1 MKIKANNA
9 NSPIWKDVYSHSMLP
24 EQLQPLYEMATNLW
38 WVWNHEGAK
47 LFGKIDSE
55 LWAST
60 EGNPV
65 LLLQSLSYKRIEEI
79 LADDVLMAEI
89 KAVYSIFKDY
99 VDVKPDQTK
108 PSVAYFSMEYGL
120 TNVLKI
126 YSGGLGIL
134 AGDYLKEASDSNIDL
149 TAVGFLYRYGYFTQS
164 LSMDGQQIANYEPQN
179 FNALP
184 LTQVMQANG
193 EPMVLEVPYPGRTV
207 YAHIWKVSVGRVP
220 LYLMDTDIPQNSEW
234 DRSITHQLYGGDW
247 ENRMKQEYL
256 LGIGGILMLNKLG
269 IKKQIYHCNEG
280 HAALINAQRL
290 VDFIQNDGLSFNQA
304 LEVVRASALY
314 TVHTPVP
321 AGHDYF
327 DEGLF
332 GRYMGEFPGKLGISW
347 QEFIDMGRENPGSN
361 EKFSMSVF
369 ALNTCQEANGVSWL
383 HGKVSQRMFAPVWKG
398 YFPDELHVGYVT
410 NGVHM
415 PTWASTEWKR
425 FFAEH
430 FDKKFLKDQSNK
442 KYWEAIQNVT
452 DEDIW
457 SIRKT
462 LKNKLITYIKNQ
474 YKTNWL
480 KNQGDPAKVV
490 SILDKINPNA
500 LLIGFGRRFA
510 TYKRAHL
517 LFTDLDRLAK
527 IVNNEQYPIQ
537 FVFTGK
543 AHPADGGGQG
553 LIKHIVEISRRPEFL
568 GKIIFLENY
577 DMRLARH
584 LIAGVD
590 VWLNTP
596 TRPLEASGTSGEK
609 AEMNGVLNFSVLDGW
624 WYEGYKPG
632 AGWALTDKRTY
643 ENQQYQ
649 DQLDAATIYHTL
661 ETEIIPTYYA
671 RNSKG
676 YSPEW
681 IQYIKNSM
689 SEIAPDY
696 TMKRMLDD
704 YIDRFYNK
712 LATRSAHLHENGFAE
727 AKAIAAWKEEVAEHW
742 DSFQVESFTCSQD
755 LAIDGPVVGKEYK
768 FDLVI
773 DRHELKGM
781 LGVEM
786 VVTKENPDNHQLE
799 LLATEQFKLIKEEG
813 SKLFF
818 ELKTTPSEAGLHKMG
833 FRVYPVNKELPHRM
847 DFAFV
852 RWIQL

>member
-9 NSPIWKDVYSHSMLP
+9 NSPIWQDVYSHSMLP
-24 EQLQPLYEMATNLW
+24 EALQPLHEIATNLW

-47 LFGKIDSE
+47 LFGKLDKD
-55 LWAST
+55 LWVST

-79 LADDVLMAEI
+79 QADKVLMAEI
-89 KAVYSIFKDY
+89 QEVYANFRKYIDK
-99 VDVKPDQTK
+99 KPDATK

-120 TNVLKI
+120 TNILKI
-126 YSGGLGIL
+126 YSGGLGVL

-149 TAVGFLYRYGYFTQS
+149 TAVGFLYRYGYFTQT
-164 LSMDGQQIANYEPQN
+164 LSMDGQQIANYEAQN
-179 FNALP
+179 FNTLP
-184 LTQVMQANG
+184 LTQVMQSNG

-269 IKKQIYHCNEG
+269 IKKQVYHCNEG

-290 VDFIQNDGLSFNQA
+290 VDYIQNDKLTFNQA
-304 LEVVRASALY
+304 LEVVRSSALY

-383 HGKVSQRMFAPVWKG
+383 HGKVSQKMFAPVWKG
-398 YFPDELHVGYVT
+398 YFPDELHVSWVT

-425 FFAEH
+425 FFSEH
-430 FDKKFLKDQSNK
+430 FDKKFLTDQSNK
-442 KYWEAIQNVT
+442 KYWEAIQNVGD
-452 DEDIW
+452 DEIW
-457 SIRKT
+457 DIRKT
-462 LKNKLITYIKNQ
+462 LKKKLIEYIKVQ
-474 YKTNWL
+474 YKQNWL
-480 KNQGDPAKVV
+480 KNQGDPSKVV
-490 SILDKINPNA
+490 SVLEKINPNA

-527 IVNNEQYPIQ
+527 IVNNEKYPIQ

-624 WYEGYKPG
+624 WYEGYKEG

-649 DQLDAATIYHTL
+649 DQLDAATIYHIL
-661 ETEIIPTYYA
+661 ETELIPTYYA
-671 RNSKG
+671 KNSKG

-689 SEIAPDY
+689 SQIAPDY

-712 LATRSAHLHENGFAE
+712 LATRSSHLRENSFAE
-727 AKAIAAWKEEVAEHW
+727 AKAIAAWKEEVAQHW
-742 DSFQVESFTCSQD
+742 DSFQVESFTCSKD
-755 LAIDGPVVGKEYK
+755 LSVDSPVVGQEYS
-768 FDLVI
+768 FNLVI
-773 DRHELKGM
+773 DRKDLQGM
-781 LGVEM
+781 LGAEV
-786 VVTKENPDNHQLE
+786 VVTKENSENHQLE
-799 LLATEQFKLIKEEG
+799 LLYTKQFELKKEEG

-818 ELKTTPSEAGLHKMG
+818 ELKTTPSEAGNHKMG

-847 DFAFV
+847 DFAYI

>member
-9 NSPIWKDVYSHSMLP
+9 NSPIWQDVYSHSMLP
-24 EQLQPLYEMATNLW
+24 EALQPLHEIATNLW

-47 LFGKIDSE
+47 LFGKLDKD
-55 LWAST
+55 LWVST

-79 LADDVLMAEI
+79 QADKVLMAEI
-89 KAVYSIFKDY
+89 QEVYANFRKYIDK
-99 VDVKPDQTK
+99 KPDATK

-120 TNVLKI
+120 TNILKI
-126 YSGGLGIL
+126 YSGGLGVL

-149 TAVGFLYRYGYFTQS
+149 TAVGFLYRYGYFTQT
-164 LSMDGQQIANYEPQN
+164 LSMDGQQIANYEAQN
-179 FNALP
+179 FNTLP
-184 LTQVMQANG
+184 LTQVMQSNG

-269 IKKQIYHCNEG
+269 IKKQVYHCNEG

-290 VDFIQNDGLSFNQA
+290 VDYIQNDKLTFNQA
-304 LEVVRASALY
+304 LEVVRSSALY

-383 HGKVSQRMFAPVWKG
+383 HGKVSQKMFAPVWKG
-398 YFPDELHVGYVT
+398 YFPDELHVSWVT

-425 FFAEH
+425 FFSEH
-430 FDKKFLKDQSNK
+430 FDKKFLTDQSNK
-442 KYWEAIQNVT
+442 KYWEAIQNVGD
-452 DEDIW
+452 DEIW
-457 SIRKT
+457 DIRKT
-462 LKNKLITYIKNQ
+462 LKKKLIEYIKVQ
-474 YKTNWL
+474 YKQNWL
-480 KNQGDPAKVV
+480 KNQGDPSKVV
-490 SILDKINPNA
+490 SVLEKINPNA

-527 IVNNEQYPIQ
+527 IVNNEKYPIQ

-624 WYEGYKPG
+624 WYEGYKEG

-649 DQLDAATIYHTL
+649 DQLDAATIYHIL
-661 ETEIIPTYYA
+661 ETELIPAYYA
-671 RNSKG
+671 KNSKG

-689 SEIAPDY
+689 SQIAPDY

-712 LATRSAHLHENGFAE
+712 LATRSSHLRENSFAE
-727 AKAIAAWKEEVAEHW
+727 AKGIAAWKEEVAQHW
-742 DSFQVESFTCSQD
+742 DSFQVESFTCSKD
-755 LAIDGPVVGKEYK
+755 LSVDSPVVGQEYS
-768 FDLVI
+768 FNLVI
-773 DRHELKGM
+773 DRKDLQGM
-781 LGVEM
+781 LGAEV
-786 VVTKENPDNHQLE
+786 VVTKENSENHQLE
-799 LLATEQFKLIKEEG
+799 LLYTKQFELKKEEG

-818 ELKTTPSEAGLHKMG
+818 ELKTTPSEAGNHKMG

-847 DFAFV
+847 DFAYI

>member
-1 MKIKANNA
+1 MKIKSND
-9 NSPIWKDVYSHSMLP
+9 PIWKDVYSQSKLP
-24 EQLQPLYEMATNLW
+24 ASLEVLKEMSTNLW

-47 LFGKIDSE
+47 LFGKIDPA
-55 LWAST
+55 LWKKT

-65 LLLQSLSYKRIEEI
+65 QLLQSLSFQRIEEI
-79 LADDVLMAEI
+79 LADKELMAEI
-89 KAVYSIFKDY
+89 AKVYADFKAYMN
-99 VDVKPDQTK
+99 VKPDQTK

-126 YSGGLGIL
+126 YSGGLGVL
-134 AGDYLKEASDSNIDL
+134 AGDYLKEASDSNVDMC
-149 TAVGFLYRYGYFTQS
+149 AVGFLYRYGYFTQT
-164 LSMDGQQIANYEPQN
+164 LSMDGQQIANYEAQN
-179 FNALP
+179 FNSLP
-184 LTQVMQANG
+184 LVQVMEENG

-256 LGIGGILMLNKLG
+256 LGIGGIIMLNKLG

-290 VDFIQNDGLSFNQA
+290 VDYIQKEDLSFNQA
-304 LEVVRASALY
+304 LEVVRASSLY

-332 GRYMGEFPGKLGISW
+332 GRYMGEFPNKLGISW
-347 QEFIDMGRENPGSN
+347 QEFIDMGRVNSGSN
-361 EKFSMSVF
+361 EKFCMSTF

-383 HGKVSQRMFAPVWKG
+383 HGKVSQRMFAPIWKG

-415 PTWASTEWKR
+415 PTWASTEWKEFFYKR
-425 FFAEH
+425 FHKNFYA
-430 FDKKFLKDQSNK
+430 DQSNQ
-442 KYWEAIQNVT
+442 KYWEAIQSMP
-452 DEDIW
+452 DEEIW
-457 SIRKT
+457 NIRQT
-462 LKNKLITYIKNQ
+462 LKNKLIKYIKNE
-474 YKTNWL
+474 YKTTWL

-490 SILDKINPNA
+490 SILEKINPNA

-527 IVNNEQYPIQ
+527 IVNNEQFPIQ

-553 LIKHIVEISRRPEFL
+553 LIKHIIEISRRPEFQ

-624 WYEGYKPG
+624 WYEGYREG

-649 DQLDAATIYHTL
+649 DQLDAATIYQML
-661 ETEIIPTYYA
+661 ESEVIPTYYA
-671 RNSKG
+671 KNSKG

-689 SEIAPDY
+689 SQIAYNY

-704 YIDRFYNK
+704 YIDRFYKK
-712 LATRSAHLHENGFAE
+712 LATRSAVLTKDNY
-727 AKAIAAWKEEVAEHW
+727 AKAKEIAAWKEEVAAHW
-742 DSFQVESFTCSQD
+742 DCFEVTSFVSDPDF
-755 LAIDGPVVGKEYK
+755 AANGPVVGKEST
-768 FDLVI
+768 FNLVI
-773 DRHELKGM
+773 DRHELFGM
-781 LGVEM
+781 LGAEAII
-786 VVTKENPDNHQLE
+786 TKEDPEKHQTVIIEKKEFE
-799 LLATEQFKLIKEEG
+799 LKKEEG
-813 SKLFF
+813 SNMYF
-818 ELKTTPSEAGLHKMG
+818 ELKITPTEAGNHKLG
-833 FRVYPVNKELPHRM
+833 FRIFPKNPNLPHRM

>member
-9 NSPIWKDVYSHSMLP
+9 NDPIWKEVNSRLQLP
-24 EQLQPLYEMATNLW
+24 KELQCLQELATNLW
-38 WVWNHEGAK
+38 WVWNYEGAK
-47 LFGKIDSE
+47 LFGKLDAD
-55 LWAST
+55 LWKST

-65 LLLQSLSYKRIEEI
+65 MLLQNLSYNRVEEI
-79 LADDVLMAEI
+79 LSDEELMGEI
-89 KAVYSIFKDY
+89 NKVYKDFKTY
-99 VDVKPDQTK
+99 MSEKVDVSKPT
-108 PSVAYFSMEYGL
+108 VAYFSMEYGL

-126 YSGGLGIL
+126 YSGGLGVL
-134 AGDYLKEASDSNIDL
+134 AGDYLKEASDSRIDMC
-149 TAVGFLYRYGYFTQS
+149 AVGFLYRYGYFTQS
-164 LSMDGQQIANYEPQN
+164 LSMDGQQIANYEAQD
-179 FNALP
+179 FSTLP
-184 LTQVMQANG
+184 LTQVTQSNG
-193 EPMVLEVPYPGRTV
+193 EPMLLEVSYPGRVV
-207 YAHIWKVSVGRVP
+207 YAHIWKVMVGRVP

-247 ENRMKQEYL
+247 ENRMKQEYM
-256 LGIGGILMLNKLG
+256 LGIGGIMMLNKLG

-280 HAALINAQRL
+280 HAALINVQRL
-290 VDFIQNDGLSFNQA
+290 VDFIQNDGLSFNEA
-304 LEVVRASALY
+304 LEVVRASSLY

-347 QEFIDMGRENPGSN
+347 QEFIDMGRVNPGTN
-361 EKFSMSVF
+361 EKFCMSTF

-383 HGKVSQRMFAPVWKG
+383 HGKVSQRMFAPIWKG
-398 YFPDELHVGYVT
+398 YFPEELHVGYVT

-415 PTWASTEWKR
+415 PTWASTEWKK
-425 FFAEH
+425 FFAEN
-430 FDKKFLKDQSNK
+430 FDKNFFKDQSNQ
-442 KYWEAIQNVT
+442 KYWEAIQNIP
-452 DEDIW
+452 DEEIW
-457 SIRKT
+457 KVRMA
-462 LKNKLITYIKNQ
+462 LKNKLITYIKERYQ
-474 YKTNWL
+474 YNWL
-480 KNQGDPAKVV
+480 KNQGDPAKVIA
-490 SILDKINPNA
+490 ILEKMNPNA

-517 LFTDLDRLAK
+517 LFTDLNRLAK
-527 IVNNEQYPIQ
+527 IVNNEKYPIQ

-553 LIKHIVEISRRPEFL
+553 LIKRIIEISRLPEFE

-609 AEMNGVLNFSVLDGW
+609 AEMNGVINFSVLDGW
-624 WYEGYKPG
+624 WYEGYRKG

-649 DQLDAATIYHTL
+649 DQLDAATIYLTL
-661 ETEIIPTYYA
+661 ENEIIPTYYA
-671 RNSKG
+671 KNSKG

-689 SEIAPDY
+689 SQIAYNY

-704 YIDRFYNK
+704 YIERFYNK
-712 LATRSAHLHENGFAE
+712 LATRYSVLADNNF
-727 AKAIAAWKEEVAEHW
+727 AKAKEIAAWKEEVAQHW
-742 DSFQVESFTCSQD
+742 DSFQVESFTCDESFVS
-755 LAIDGPVVGKEYK
+755 GPVVGQETTFK
-768 FDLVI
+768 LVI
-773 DRHELKGM
+773 DRHELKGL
-781 LGVEM
+781 LGCEM
-786 VVTKENPDNHQLE
+786 VLTKEDPEKHQMVVCMTQEFE
-799 LLATEQFKLIKEEG
+799 LKKEEG
-813 SKLFF
+813 SKLFL
-818 ELKTTPSEAGLHKMG
+818 ELKQAPTETGNYKVG
-833 FRVYPVNKELPHRM
+833 FRVFPKNEDLPHRM
-847 DFAFV
+847 DFAYV

>member
-9 NSPIWKDVYSHSMLP
+9 NSPIWQDVYSHSMLP
-24 EQLQPLYEMATNLW
+24 EALQPLHEIATNLW

-47 LFGKIDSE
+47 LFGKLDKD
-55 LWAST
+55 LWVST

-79 LADDVLMAEI
+79 QADKVLMAEI
-89 KAVYSIFKDY
+89 QEVYASFRKY
-99 VDVKPDQTK
+99 VDKKPDATK

-120 TNVLKI
+120 TNILKI
-126 YSGGLGIL
+126 YSGGLGVL

-149 TAVGFLYRYGYFTQS
+149 TAVGFLYRYGYFTQT
-164 LSMDGQQIANYEPQN
+164 LSMDGQQIANYEAQN
-179 FNALP
+179 FNTLP
-184 LTQVMQANG
+184 LTQVMQSNG

-269 IKKQIYHCNEG
+269 IKKQVYHCNEG

-290 VDFIQNDGLSFNQA
+290 VDYIQNDKLTFNQA
-304 LEVVRASALY
+304 LEVVRSSALY

-383 HGKVSQRMFAPVWKG
+383 HGKVSQKMFAPVWKG
-398 YFPDELHVGYVT
+398 YFPDELHVSWVT

-425 FFAEH
+425 FFSEH
-430 FDKKFLKDQSNK
+430 FDKKFLTDQSNK
-442 KYWEAIQNVT
+442 KYWEAIQNVGD
-452 DEDIW
+452 DEIW
-457 SIRKT
+457 DIRKT
-462 LKNKLITYIKNQ
+462 LKKKLIEYIKVQ
-474 YKTNWL
+474 YKQNWL
-480 KNQGDPAKVV
+480 KNQGDPSKVV
-490 SILDKINPNA
+490 SVLEKINPNA

-527 IVNNEQYPIQ
+527 IVNNEKYPIQ

-624 WYEGYKPG
+624 WYEGYKEG

-649 DQLDAATIYHTL
+649 DQLDAATIYHIL
-661 ETEIIPTYYA
+661 ETELIPAYYA
-671 RNSKG
+671 KNSKG

-689 SEIAPDY
+689 SQIAPDY

-712 LATRSAHLHENGFAE
+712 LATRSSHLRENSFAE
-727 AKAIAAWKEEVAEHW
+727 AKAIAAWKEEVAQHW
-742 DSFQVESFTCSQD
+742 DSFQVESFTCSKD
-755 LAIDGPVVGKEYK
+755 LSVDSPVVGQEYS
-768 FDLVI
+768 FNLVI
-773 DRHELKGM
+773 DRKDLQGM
-781 LGVEM
+781 LGAEV
-786 VVTKENPDNHQLE
+786 VVTKENSENHQLE
-799 LLATEQFKLIKEEG
+799 LLYTKQFELKKEEG

-818 ELKTTPSEAGLHKMG
+818 ELKTTPSEAGNHKMG

-847 DFAFV
+847 DFAYI

>member
-1 MKIKANNA
+1 MKIKSND
-9 NSPIWKDVYSHSMLP
+9 PIWKDVYSQSKLP
-24 EQLQPLYEMATNLW
+24 ASLEGLKEMSTNLW

-47 LFGKIDSE
+47 LFGKIDPA
-55 LWAST
+55 LWKKT

-65 LLLQSLSYKRIEEI
+65 QLLQNLSFQRTEEI
-79 LADDVLMAEI
+79 LADKELMAEI
-89 KAVYSIFKDY
+89 TKVYADFKAYMN
-99 VDVKPDQTK
+99 VKPDQTK

-126 YSGGLGIL
+126 YSGGLGVL
-134 AGDYLKEASDSNIDL
+134 AGDYLKEASDSNVDMC
-149 TAVGFLYRYGYFTQS
+149 AVGFLYRYGYFTQT
-164 LSMDGQQIANYEPQN
+164 LSMDGQQIANYEAQN
-179 FNALP
+179 FNSLP
-184 LTQVMQANG
+184 LVQVMEENG

-256 LGIGGILMLNKLG
+256 LGIGGIMMLNKLG

-290 VDFIQNDGLSFNQA
+290 VDYIQKEGLSFNQA
-304 LEVVRASALY
+304 LEVVRASSLY

-332 GRYMGEFPGKLGISW
+332 GRYMGEFPNKLGISW
-347 QEFIDMGRENPGSN
+347 QEFIDMGRVNPGSN
-361 EKFSMSVF
+361 EKFCMSTF

-383 HGKVSQRMFAPVWKG
+383 HGKVSQRMFAPIWKG

-415 PTWASTEWKR
+415 PTWASTEWKEFFYKR
-425 FFAEH
+425 FHKNFYA
-430 FDKKFLKDQSNK
+430 DQSNQ
-442 KYWEAIQNVT
+442 KYWEAIQT
-452 DEDIW
+452 MPDEEIW
-457 SIRKT
+457 NIRQT
-462 LKNKLITYIKNQ
+462 LKNKLIKYIKNE
-474 YKTNWL
+474 YKTTWL

-490 SILDKINPNA
+490 SILEKINPNA

-527 IVNNEQYPIQ
+527 IVNNEQFPIQ

-553 LIKHIVEISRRPEFL
+553 LIKHIIEISRRPEFQ

-624 WYEGYKPG
+624 WYEGYREG

-649 DQLDAATIYHTL
+649 DQLDAATIYQML
-661 ETEIIPTYYA
+661 ESEIIPTYYA
-671 RNSKG
+671 KNSKG

-689 SEIAPDY
+689 SQIAYNY

-704 YIDRFYNK
+704 YIDRFYKK
-712 LATRSAHLHENGFAE
+712 LATRSVVLTKDNY
-727 AKAIAAWKEEVAEHW
+727 AKAKEIAAWKEEVAAHW
-742 DSFQVESFTCSQD
+742 DCFEVTSFVSDPDF
-755 LAIDGPVVGKEYK
+755 AANGPVVGKEST
-768 FDLVI
+768 FNLVI
-773 DRHELKGM
+773 DRHELSGM
-781 LGVEM
+781 LGAEAII
-786 VVTKENPDNHQLE
+786 TKEDPEKHQTVIIEKKEFE
-799 LLATEQFKLIKEEG
+799 LKKEEG
-813 SKLFF
+813 TNMYF
-818 ELKTTPSEAGLHKMG
+818 ELKITPTEAGNHKLG
-833 FRVYPVNKELPHRM
+833 FRIFPKNPNLPHRM

>member
-1 MKIKANNA
+1 M
-9 NSPIWKDVYSHSMLP
+9 IWWAWNF
-24 EQLQPLYEMATNLW
+24 EAT
-38 WVWNHEGAK
+38 E
-47 LFGKIDSE
+47 LFRDLDPE
-55 LWAST
+55 LWK
-60 EGNPV
+60 ECGQNPV
-65 LLLQSLSYKRIEEI
+65 LLLERMSYEKLEALAKDKVI
-79 LADDVLMAEI
+79 LRRMNE
-89 KAVYSIFKDY
+89 VYTKFRDY
-99 VDVKPDQTK
+99 MDVKPDEQR
-108 PSVAYFSMEYGL
+108 PSIAYFSMEYGL
-120 TNVLKI
+120 SSVLKI
-126 YSGGLGIL
+126 YSGGLGVL
-134 AGDYLKEASDSNIDL
+134 AGDYLKEASDSNVDL
-149 TAVGFLYRYGYFTQS
+149 CAVGFLYRYGYFTQT
-164 LSMDGQQIANYEPQN
+164 LSMDGQQIANYEAQN
-179 FNALP
+179 FGQLP
-184 LTQVMQANG
+184 IERVMDANG
-193 EPMVLEVPYPGRTV
+193 QPLIVDVPYLDYFVHANVWRV
-207 YAHIWKVSVGRVP
+207 NVGRIS
-220 LYLMDTDIPQNSEW
+220 LYLLDTDNEMNSEF
-234 DRSITHQLYGGDW
+234 DRPITHQLYGGDW
-247 ENRMKQEYL
+247 ENRLKQEIL
-256 LGIGGILMLNKLG
+256 LGIGGILTLKALG
-269 IKKQIYHCNEG
+269 IKKDVYHCNEG
-280 HAALINAQRL
+280 HAALINVQRICDY
-290 VDFIQNDGLSFNQA
+290 VATGLTFDQA
-304 LEVVRASALY
+304 IELVRASSLY

-332 GRYMGEFPGKLGISW
+332 GKYMGGYPSRMGISW
-347 QEFIDMGRENPGSN
+347 DDLMDLGRNNPGDKG
-361 EKFSMSVF
+361 ERFCMSVF
-369 ALNTCQEANGVSWL
+369 ACNTSQEVNGVSWL
-383 HGKVSQRMFAPVWKG
+383 HGKVSQEMFAPVWKG

-430 FDKKFLKDQSNK
+430 FDKKFFKDQSNK
-442 KYWEAIQNVT
+442 KYWEAIQNVA
-452 DEDIW
+452 DEEIW

-624 WYEGYKPG
+624 WYEGYKQG

-649 DQLDAATIYHTL
+649 DQLDAATIYHIL

-755 LAIDGPVVGKEYK
+755 LAIDGPVVGKEYN
-768 FDLVI
+768 FNLVI

-818 ELKTTPSEAGLHKMG
+818 ELKTASSEAGLHKMG

>member
-24 EQLQPLYEMATNLW
+24 EVLQPLHEMATNLW

-47 LFGKIDSE
+47 LFGKIDKD
-55 LWAST
+55 LWVST

-79 LADDVLMAEI
+79 QADKVLMAEI
-89 KAVYSIFKDY
+89 QEVYAGFREY
-99 VDVKPDQTK
+99 VDTKPDATK

-179 FNALP
+179 FNSLP
-184 LTQVMQANG
+184 LSQVTQSNG

-290 VDFIQNDGLSFNQA
+290 VDYIQNDGLTFNQA

-383 HGKVSQRMFAPVWKG
+383 HGKVSQKMFAPVWKG
-398 YFPDELHVGYVT
+398 YFPDELHVSWVT
-410 NGVHM
+410 NGVQM

-425 FFAEH
+425 FFYEH
-430 FDKKFLKDQSNK
+430 FDKKFFTDQSNK
-442 KYWEAIQNVT
+442 KYWEAIQNVN
-452 DEDIW
+452 DDDIW
-457 SIRKT
+457 DLRKT
-462 LKNKLITYIKNQ
+462 LKKKLIEYIKVQ
-474 YKTNWL
+474 YKQNWL
-480 KNQGDPAKVV
+480 KNQGDPSKVV
-490 SILDKINPNA
+490 SVLEKINPNA

-527 IVNNEQYPIQ
+527 IVNNEKYPIQ

-624 WYEGYKPG
+624 WYEGYKEG

-649 DQLDAATIYHTL
+649 DQLDAATIYHIL
-661 ETEIIPTYYA
+661 ETELIPTYYA
-671 RNSKG
+671 KNSKG

-689 SEIAPDY
+689 SQIAPDY

-704 YIDRFYNK
+704 YINRFYNK
-712 LATRSAHLHENGFAE
+712 LATRSAHLREGNFAE
-727 AKAIAAWKEEVAEHW
+727 AKEIAAWKEEVAEHW
-742 DSFQVESFTCSQD
+742 DSFQVESFTCSKD
-755 LAIDGPVVGKEYK
+755 LAIDGPVVGKEYS
-768 FDLVI
+768 FNLVI
-773 DRHELKGM
+773 DRKDLQGM
-781 LGVEM
+781 LGAEV
-786 VVTKENPDNHQLE
+786 VVTKENSENHQLE
-799 LLATEQFKLIKEEG
+799 LLYTKPFELKKEEG

-818 ELKTTPSEAGLHKMG
+818 ELKTTSSEAGVHKMG

-847 DFAFV
+847 DFAYV

>member
-9 NSPIWKDVYSHSMLP
+9 NSPIWQDVYSHSMLP
-24 EQLQPLYEMATNLW
+24 EALQPLHEIATNLW

-47 LFGKIDSE
+47 LFGKLDKD
-55 LWAST
+55 LWVST

-79 LADDVLMAEI
+79 QADKVLMAEI
-89 KAVYSIFKDY
+89 QEVYANFRKYIDK
-99 VDVKPDQTK
+99 KPDATK

-120 TNVLKI
+120 TNILKI
-126 YSGGLGIL
+126 YSGGLGVL

-149 TAVGFLYRYGYFTQS
+149 TAVGFLYRYGYFTQT
-164 LSMDGQQIANYEPQN
+164 LSMDGQQIANYEAQN
-179 FNALP
+179 FNTLP
-184 LTQVMQANG
+184 LTQVMQSNG

-269 IKKQIYHCNEG
+269 IKKQVYHCNEG

-290 VDFIQNDGLSFNQA
+290 VDYIQNDKLTFNQA
-304 LEVVRASALY
+304 LEVVRSSALY

-383 HGKVSQRMFAPVWKG
+383 HGKVSQKMFAPVWKG
-398 YFPDELHVGYVT
+398 YFPDELHVSWVT

-425 FFAEH
+425 FFSEH
-430 FDKKFLKDQSNK
+430 FDKKFLTDQSNK
-442 KYWEAIQNVT
+442 KYWEAIQNVGD
-452 DEDIW
+452 DEIW
-457 SIRKT
+457 DIRKT
-462 LKNKLITYIKNQ
+462 LKKKLIEYIKVQ
-474 YKTNWL
+474 YKQNWL
-480 KNQGDPAKVV
+480 KNQGDPSKVV
-490 SILDKINPNA
+490 SVLEKINPNA

-517 LFTDLDRLAK
+517 LFTDLERLAK
-527 IVNNEQYPIQ
+527 IVNNEKYPIQ

-624 WYEGYKPG
+624 WYEGYKEG

-649 DQLDAATIYHTL
+649 DQLDAATIYHIL
-661 ETEIIPTYYA
+661 ETELIPAYYA
-671 RNSKG
+671 KNSKG

-689 SEIAPDY
+689 SQIAPDY

-712 LATRSAHLHENGFAE
+712 LATRSSHLRENSFAE
-727 AKAIAAWKEEVAEHW
+727 AKAIAAWKEEVAQHW
-742 DSFQVESFTCSQD
+742 DSFQVESFTCSKD
-755 LAIDGPVVGKEYK
+755 LSVDSPVVGQEYS
-768 FDLVI
+768 FNLVI
-773 DRHELKGM
+773 DRKDLQGM
-781 LGVEM
+781 LGAEV
-786 VVTKENPDNHQLE
+786 VVTKENSENHQLE
-799 LLATEQFKLIKEEG
+799 LLYTKQFELKKEEG

-818 ELKTTPSEAGLHKMG
+818 ELKTTPSEAGNHKMG

-847 DFAFV
+847 DFAYI